1 MSKASEFL
9 STFSKLEAV
18 LSKHAQSLPE
28 KYYHNRQKPRKV
40 HDSLESFSHYTEA
53 CARDVRNR
61 VSNESE
67 FRVIIENLD
76 KISLYNKLRNALA
89 HNYDDPP
96 IADPRQDAVEG
107 IRKIS
112 SDITNPKTA
121 QNNMIKTIKYDQPA
135 DNLYDA
141 LDDMAQNG
149 FTNVPVIEEGRIV
162 AVLSEKSALRWAA
175 ETRNDEVK
183 LETFVSVWDIE
194 KYLDDINDKTF
205 DVYEFIPKALD
216 VYSIEDI
223 FIDYMREG
231 KRVSTLFVTEN
242 GNHREGL
249 LGIVTAWDLHKIDK

>member
-1 MSKASEFL
+1 M
-9 STFSKLEAV
+9 T
-18 LSKHAQSLPE
+18 
-28 KYYHNRQKPRKV
+28 
-40 HDSLESFSHYTEA
+40 
-53 CARDVRNR
+53 
-61 VSNESE
+61 
-67 FRVIIENLD
+67 
-76 KISLYNKLRNALA
+76 
-89 HNYDDPP
+89 
-96 IADPRQDAVEG
+96 
-107 IRKIS
+107 
-112 SDITNPKTA
+112 
-121 QNNMIKTIKYDQPA
+121 KTITYVQPA

-223 FIDYMREG
+223 FIDYMRDG

-249 LGIVTAWDLHKIDK
+249 LGIITAWDLHKIDK